1 MGQTKQTFYESYT
14 KTACVIQDAELT
26 RKPDGTANQYGI
38 VYNADFMKDVPLLEE
53 RNGQILKLLIGGT
66 QVQILCR
73 EDNWIQVTD
82 GKDIG
87 WITEDHMK
95 IIPEKLLE
103 VE

>member
-1 MGQTKQTFYESYT
+1 MEPNYYHKQLDTSLR
-14 KTACVIQDAELT
+14 QDLVL
-26 RKPDGTANQYGI
+26 I

-87 WITEDHMK
+87 WITEDYMK